1 MQETDIEKY
10 VKLND
15 SAETH
20 DSVTNGTLSRV
31 RSGKHIIIDWETNL
45 LNIMRK
51 EFLETDKCEFTLSMF
66 SLYLFMLGSMS
77 IALIDKC

>member
-15 SAETH
+15 STETH
-20 DSVTNGTLSRV
+20 DSVTNSTISRV

-51 EFLETDKCEFTLSMF
+51 EYLETDKCEFTLSMF
-66 SLYLFMLGSMS
+66 SVLF
-77 IALIDKC
+77 